1 VRHLCELRAQARL
14 ALQRARQVLAVHRCD
29 DSAAWQDLRM
39 PALPLQKGNMRNR
52 SPAFQAAVMVA
63 LVVIVGF
70 IVLIWWLLE
79 P

>member
-1 VRHLCELRAQARL
+1 
-14 ALQRARQVLAVHRCD
+14 
-29 DSAAWQDLRM
+29 M